1 MAVTAEHEKALAPK
15 PGAAE
20 ALAPK
25 TGTVERVTRKDLR
38 EIVDNHAL
46 WLDSQGDAGHR
57 ADVSGKSLDYAEL
70 VDARLANAVLH
81 KTTLKGADLT
91 LADLRGATLVQAN
104 MAEAS
109 LLGTQFLQANLQA
122 ADLQGATGLLGP
134 QLAGANLFGALLPDS
149 VSPLQGLRLVR
160 ETAIKAGWLMCLTLL
175 LNACVCLR
183 IFTTPDAQLVKNASA
198 LPLSF
203 LQTTLPFI
211 PFYLF
216 GPVVIFCLYLCF
228 QLYMQRLWDGI
239 AQLPA
244 VFPEGR
250 KLDACLPWFARWAA
264 RMHFRWLKATQS
276 PLASLEGAF
285 AILVLYWIPPVTVL
299 LFWGRYLTLEDLRG
313 TTLHIFLVTGA
324 VAAAMNFPRMAGRA
338 FGPESPRLNTE
349 QKTSRRRLV
358 LALRTVPLDIGLVL
372 FLLSI
377 GTFLGV
383 PHDYRAT
390 GQTPAPGTRVWAPEI
405 LWTFGYNPF
414 AQLTE
419 ADVSTKPTGWT
430 GTDEDLN
437 RVKGANL
444 NGLKLRY
451 IQAYGAFLAKA
462 HLWRTDLRNAY
473 LSEADLREANL
484 RQVDLR
490 FAILDRAK
498 LTRAT
503 IPEGDLGNAN
513 LDRSDLRDAN
523 LSFAVLSQTTLLD
536 ATLDGAN
543 LYKSDLQSASLQ
555 RASLKSADLRE
566 ANLESANLA
575 MANLSESYLIS
586 TNLTGAR
593 LKNADLS
600 KSILTDATL
609 RKSDLS
615 GALLNGAVLQG
626 ADFTGANLQGA
637 DLRGAVGVT
646 AAQICAAANLF
657 GAQMDDSLQQ
667 DVSNVC
673 AAMHPLNLTPRSE
686 DEPQSL
692 RSVPS
697 PQTGHNGPHP

>member
-1 MAVTAEHEKALAPK
+1 MAVTVEHEKAPASKL
-15 PGAAE
+15 GS
-20 ALAPK
+20 
-25 TGTVERVTRKDLR
+25 VERVPRKELR
-38 EIVDNHAL
+38 EIAENHAL
-46 WLDSQGDAGHR
+46 WLDSNGEAGQR
-57 ADVSGKSLDYAEL
+57 ADVSGKNLDYAEL

-91 LADLRGATLVQAN
+91 LADFRSATLVQAN
-104 MAEAS
+104 LGEAS
-109 LLGTQFLQANLQA
+109 LLGTQFMQANLQA
-122 ADLQGATGLLGP
+122 ADMQGATGLLSP
-134 QLAGANLFGALLPDS
+134 QLAGANLFGALLPES
-149 VSPLQGLRLVR
+149 VSPLEGLQQVR
-160 ETAIKAGWLMCLTLL
+160 ETAIKAAWLMCLTLL
-175 LNACVCLR
+175 LNAVVCLR
-183 IFTTPDAQLVKNASA
+183 IFTTPDARLVRNASA
-198 LPLSF
+198 LPFSF

-244 VFPEGR
+244 IFPDGR
-250 KLDACLPWFARWAA
+250 KLDACLPWFARWSA
-264 RMHFRWLKATQS
+264 RMHFKLLKTTQS
-276 PLASLEGAF
+276 PLAFLEAAI
-285 AILVLYWIPPVTVL
+285 AILVLYWVPPVTIL

-324 VAAAMNFPRMAGRA
+324 ITAAMNFPRMAGRA
-338 FGPESPRLNTE
+338 FGPDAPRLQPG
-349 QKTSRRRLV
+349 QKAIHRRLV
-358 LALRTVPLDIGLVL
+358 LALRAVPLDIGLFL

-383 PHDYRAT
+383 PHDYRVT
-390 GQTPAPGTRVWAPEI
+390 EQSHDPGIRVWAPDV

-419 ADVSTKPTGWT
+419 ADVSTKPAGWT
-430 GTDEDLN
+430 GRDEDLSG
-437 RVKGANL
+437 VKGANL

-490 FAILDRAK
+490 FAVLDRAK
-498 LTRAT
+498 LARAT
-503 IPEGDLGNAN
+503 IPEGDLGSAN
-513 LDRSDLRDAN
+513 LDRADLHDAN
-523 LSFAVLSQTTLLD
+523 MSFAVLSQATLLD

-566 ANLESANLA
+566 ANLENANLT
-575 MANLSESYLIS
+575 MANLGESYLIS
-586 TNLTGAR
+586 TNLSNAR

-600 KSILTDATL
+600 KSILTDASL

-615 GALLNGAVLQG
+615 GALLNSAVLQG
-626 ADFTGANLQGA
+626 ADLTGANLQGA

-646 AAQICAAANLF
+646 AAQLCASANLY
-657 GAQMDDSLQQ
+657 GTQMDDTLQQ
-667 DVSNVC
+667 DVANVC
-673 AAMHPLNLTPRSE
+673 ATMHPLNLTPR
-686 DEPQSL
+686 P
-692 RSVPS
+692 
-697 PQTGHNGPHP
+697 